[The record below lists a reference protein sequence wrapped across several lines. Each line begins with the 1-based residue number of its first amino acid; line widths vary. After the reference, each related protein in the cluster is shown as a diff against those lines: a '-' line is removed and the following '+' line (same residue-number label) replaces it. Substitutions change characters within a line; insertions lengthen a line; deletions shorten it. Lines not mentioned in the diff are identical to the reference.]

1 MKRKELT
8 LLEKHVL
15 SFFERYPRRK
25 FNFRQILKILP
36 YKTKKNEIKESLSV
50 LEREKII
57 KQISP
62 GSYALCEKPKTLE
75 GIIDKTNSGSGYIVR
90 EKIDKDVFVSERNI
104 LNSFDGDFVEFV
116 MISKREARITK
127 IKERKKTRFV
137 GITKIINQELFV
149 NTTGKKDKIE
159 FFINTSKKDKIKE
172 NQLVVVKFTSWSKEF
187 PEAQIVKIIGDQGV
201 VENEIH
207 AILQEY
213 NLPYDFNKDLE
224 DQAKNLENLQTKEE
238 TSKRKDLRKVITLTI
253 DPEDAKDFDDA
264 ISVEK
269 KGDLTEI
276 GIHIADVSYFLKK
289 GTDLDT
295 EAYQR
300 GTSVYLADRV
310 VPMLPESLSNN
321 LCSLRPNEDKYTF
334 SAVFSFNNRFEIE
347 KQWFGKTV
355 INSNQRFSYKEAQ
368 YIIEN
373 KNNTIVKEVSLT
385 KKEYKIDNNI
395 KEAVLLLQEISSD
408 LRKKR
413 IKKGSILFN
422 KKEVKFI
429 LNKEKEPL
437 NTVIKES
444 KEANKLVE
452 EFMLLANK
460 RVAKIFSKQKQKKSI
475 YRVHDFPKEEKLV
488 TLERVVKNLGYK
500 QKFEDFKNI
509 HQNINNLL
517 EQVDKT
523 PEKNMIDTLVI
534 RSMSKAKYST
544 KNIGHFGLSFEKYTH
559 FTSPIRRYPD
569 IIVHRDLL
577 KILSNNSQNDP
588 NLEKECLYLS
598 AREELATK
606 AERSS
611 IKFMQVKY
619 MSSKINKKYIGIIS
633 GIMERGV
640 FIEIKENKC
649 EGFVRAKDIPGDYFI
664 FNEKDFLM
672 FGRNTKEEYRLGDE
686 VMVQV
691 KGVNEHKK
699 QIDFLLLEKL

>member
-15 SFFERYPRRK
+15 SFFERSPRRK
-25 FNFRQILKILP
+25 FNFRQILKTLP
-36 YKTKKNEIKESLSV
+36 YKTKKNEIKESLFV
-50 LEREKII
+50 LEREKTI
-57 KQISP
+57 KQINP
-62 GSYALCEKPKTLE
+62 GSYTLCEKSKILE

-104 LNSFDGDFVEFV
+104 LNSFDGDLVEFV
-116 MISKREARITK
+116 MISKKEARITK

-137 GITKIINQELFV
+137 GVTKTVNQELFV
-149 NTTGKKDKIE
+149 NTTGKKDKIK
-159 FFINTSKKDKIKE
+159 FFINTRKKEKTKE
-172 NQLVVVKFTSWSKEF
+172 NQLVVVKFTSWTKEF
-187 PEAQIVKIIGDQGV
+187 PEAQIVKVIGDQGV

-213 NLPYDFNKDLE
+213 NLPYDFNKELE
-224 DQAKNLENLQTKEE
+224 NQAKNLENLQTKEE
-238 TSKRKDLRKVITLTI
+238 TAKRKDIRKVTTLTI

-269 KGDLTEI
+269 KRDLIEI
-276 GIHIADVSYFLKK
+276 GIHIADVSHFLKK
-289 GTDLDT
+289 GTDLDK

-300 GTSVYLADRV
+300 GTSVYLVDRV

-373 KNNTIVKEVSLT
+373 KNNTIIKEVSLT

-422 KKEVKFI
+422 KKEVNFI

-460 RVAKIFSKQKQKKSI
+460 RVAKIFSEQKQKKSI
-475 YRVHDFPKEEKLV
+475 YRVHDLPKEEKLV
-488 TLERVVKNLGYK
+488 ALERVVKNLGYK
-500 QKFEDFKNI
+500 QKFKDFKNI

-523 PEKNMIDTLVI
+523 PEKNLIDTLVI

-569 IIVHRDLL
+569 IIVHRDLV
-577 KILSNNSQNDP
+577 KTLSNNSQNDP

-619 MSSKINKKYIGIIS
+619 MSSKINQKYIGVIS

-649 EGFVRAKDIPGDYFI
+649 EGFVRAKDMPGDYFI

-686 VMVQV
+686 VLVQV

>member
-1 MKRKELT
+1 
-8 LLEKHVL
+8 
-15 SFFERYPRRK
+15 
-25 FNFRQILKILP
+25 
-36 YKTKKNEIKESLSV
+36 
-50 LEREKII
+50 
-57 KQISP
+57 
-62 GSYALCEKPKTLE
+62 
-75 GIIDKTNSGSGYIVR
+75 
-90 EKIDKDVFVSERNI
+90 
-104 LNSFDGDFVEFV
+104 
-116 MISKREARITK
+116 
-127 IKERKKTRFV
+127 
-137 GITKIINQELFV
+137 
-149 NTTGKKDKIE
+149 
-159 FFINTSKKDKIKE
+159 
-172 NQLVVVKFTSWSKEF
+172 
-187 PEAQIVKIIGDQGV
+187 
-201 VENEIH
+201 
-207 AILQEY
+207 
-213 NLPYDFNKDLE
+213 
-224 DQAKNLENLQTKEE
+224 
-238 TSKRKDLRKVITLTI
+238 
-253 DPEDAKDFDDA
+253 
-264 ISVEK
+264 
-269 KGDLTEI
+269 
-276 GIHIADVSYFLKK
+276 
-289 GTDLDT
+289 
-295 EAYQR
+295 
-300 GTSVYLADRV
+300 
-310 VPMLPESLSNN
+310 MLPESLSNN

>member
-1 MKRKELT
+1 
-8 LLEKHVL
+8 
-15 SFFERYPRRK
+15 
-25 FNFRQILKILP
+25 
-36 YKTKKNEIKESLSV
+36 
-50 LEREKII
+50 
-57 KQISP
+57 
-62 GSYALCEKPKTLE
+62 
-75 GIIDKTNSGSGYIVR
+75 
-90 EKIDKDVFVSERNI
+90 
-104 LNSFDGDFVEFV
+104 
-116 MISKREARITK
+116 
-127 IKERKKTRFV
+127 
-137 GITKIINQELFV
+137 
-149 NTTGKKDKIE
+149 
-159 FFINTSKKDKIKE
+159 
-172 NQLVVVKFTSWSKEF
+172 
-187 PEAQIVKIIGDQGV
+187 
-201 VENEIH
+201 
-207 AILQEY
+207 
-213 NLPYDFNKDLE
+213 
-224 DQAKNLENLQTKEE
+224 
-238 TSKRKDLRKVITLTI
+238 
-253 DPEDAKDFDDA
+253 
-264 ISVEK
+264 
-269 KGDLTEI
+269 
-276 GIHIADVSYFLKK
+276 
-289 GTDLDT
+289 
-295 EAYQR
+295 
-300 GTSVYLADRV
+300 
-310 VPMLPESLSNN
+310 MLPESLSNN

-373 KNNTIVKEVSLT
+373 KNNTIIKEVSLT
-385 KKEYKIDNNI
+385 KKEYKIENNI

-422 KKEVKFI
+422 KKEVNFI

-475 YRVHDFPKEEKLV
+475 YRVHDLPKEEKLV
-488 TLERVVKNLGYK
+488 ALERVVKNLGYK
-500 QKFEDFKNI
+500 QKFKDFKNI

-523 PEKNMIDTLVI
+523 PEKNLIDTLVI

-619 MSSKINKKYIGIIS
+619 MSSKINKKYIGVIS

-649 EGFVRAKDIPGDYFI
+649 EGFVRAKDMPGDYFI

-686 VMVQV
+686 VLVQV